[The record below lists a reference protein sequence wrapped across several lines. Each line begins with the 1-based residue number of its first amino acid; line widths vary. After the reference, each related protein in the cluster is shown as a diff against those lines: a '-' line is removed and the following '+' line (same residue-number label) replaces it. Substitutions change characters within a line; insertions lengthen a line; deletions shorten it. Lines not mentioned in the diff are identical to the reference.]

1 MLILQQA
8 HLDVIGITL
17 QTNSLANFNGLRVGV
32 LSDVKATSYPFV
44 MASSN
49 VETLLVMQIFR
60 LSYPFILTSMLS
72 HKVIFGHNG

>member
-49 VETLLVMQIFR
+49 VETLLVKLNSLHQIHY
-60 LSYPFILTSMLS
+60 STS
-72 HKVIFGHNG
+72 KV